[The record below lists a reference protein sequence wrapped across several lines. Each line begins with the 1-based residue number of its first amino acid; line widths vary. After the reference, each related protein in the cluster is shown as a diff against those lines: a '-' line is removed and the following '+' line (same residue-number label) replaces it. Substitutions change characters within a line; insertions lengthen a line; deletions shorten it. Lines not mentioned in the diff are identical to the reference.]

1 MALSEA
7 RREARRQRLIAF
19 AQALIRENAG
29 AGFSMAQLAQRA
41 GVSPATPYNLIGPKS
56 EVLRLVVRAEFDGFV
71 HRLDDL
77 DGKAGLVR
85 LRTAAERVSTH
96 YLADRAF
103 YLGLYRASSGVE
115 GAELYGL
122 MQSEGRSLWSSLIAA
137 ACESGELGPLAR
149 AQTFTDTLL
158 RTISAVTQA
167 WLTESWCGP
176 RFTLELRHAC
186 DLLFCAVAAPRSSAF
201 LAAELERTQAELQAL
216 APPGPDVA
224 AA

>member
-7 RREARRQRLIAF
+7 RREARRQRLIGF
-19 AQALIRENAG
+19 AQALIRENGG
-29 AGFSMAQLAQRA
+29 AGFSMAQLAQSA

-96 YLADRAF
+96 YLADRGF

-122 MQSEGRSLWSSLIAA
+122 MQSEGRSLWSSLIAGA
-137 ACESGELGPLAR
+137 RASGELGPLAC
-149 AQTFTDTLL
+149 AQAFTDTLL

-167 WLTESWCGP
+167 WLTEAWCGP

-186 DLLFCAVAAPRSSAF
+186 DLLFCAVATPQTRAA
-201 LAAELERTQAELQAL
+201 LAAELETTQAALQSL
-216 APPGPDVA
+216 RPPDPGMAVA
-224 AA
+224 